1 MVAEAEAA
9 VEKERIRLQQLEGD
23 KQRISNE

>member
-9 VEKERIRLQQLEGD
+9 VEKERIRLQKLEED
-23 KQRISNE
+23 KKRIADE